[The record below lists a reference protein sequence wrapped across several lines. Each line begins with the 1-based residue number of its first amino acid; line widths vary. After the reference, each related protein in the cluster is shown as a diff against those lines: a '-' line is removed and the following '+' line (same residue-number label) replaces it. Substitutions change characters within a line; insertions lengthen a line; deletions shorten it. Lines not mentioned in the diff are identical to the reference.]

1 MLPNNKI
8 SLFTIMFS
16 ISITLFSQVD
26 NGLLL
31 KTFAN
36 DKELREYKYLNFN
49 DCDTIFVADT
59 LHYFGERVF
68 KDNYGKL
75 ILVSEKYLDRVSCY
89 ASKKNC
95 RCYNFYINKVEHTG
109 KKATISFSYPILN
122 VYGYFTYRIKKNKKL
137 RKIKSKIIF
146 VD

>member
-26 NGLLL
+26 NGWLL

-36 DKELREYKYLNFN
+36 DKELREYKYLNIN

-68 KDNYGKL
+68 KDNYWQ
-75 ILVSEKYLDRVSCY
+75 LVCVFEKYLDKVCCY
-89 ASKKNC
+89 GSKKNC

-109 KKATISFSYPILN
+109 MKATISFSDPILN
-122 VYGYFTYRIKKNKKL
+122 VYGYFTSIIKKNKK
-137 RKIKSKIIF
+137 
-146 VD
+146 